1 MKKIFSTV
9 LMLALVLTTFVLVG
23 CGSGGGEDKPANLL
37 SEKNVNDVLNDLRG
51 SEDEGGYKIDGVE
64 YGQNDGGHFCSA
76 SFDKAKRGTIG
87 FIVTG
92 KGSVIAA
99 NILITDPTDF
109 NLNVQANYVLVKFL
123 TSIGMTR
130 PEMEGFNKDYSAYL
144 TAEAEN
150 QGTVAPTIDK
160 VFTIQS
166 SKLKKAVAIA
176 IKGDDK
182 QRTYSVTVAQ

>member
-9 LMLALVLTTFVLVG
+9 LMLALVLTMSFALVG
-23 CGSGGGEDKPANLL
+23 CGGEDKPANLL

-64 YGQNDGGHFCSA
+64 YGQNDSGHFCSA
-76 SFDKAKRGTIG
+76 SFDKTKRGTIG
-87 FIVTG
+87 FIVTE
-92 KGSVIAA
+92 KGSVISAT
-99 NILITDPTDF
+99 ILITDPADF

-130 PEMEGFNKDYSAYL
+130 PEMEGFLKDYNAYL

-150 QGTVAPTIDK
+150 QDTVAPTVDK